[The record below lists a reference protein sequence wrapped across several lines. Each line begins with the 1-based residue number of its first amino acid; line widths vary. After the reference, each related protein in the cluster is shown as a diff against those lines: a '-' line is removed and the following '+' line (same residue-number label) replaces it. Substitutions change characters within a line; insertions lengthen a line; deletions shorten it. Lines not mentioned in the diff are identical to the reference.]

1 MTRRM
6 RTHSITALLLI
17 AIAAAM
23 TLSACASEP
32 APEPMATPDIPA
44 TVNAA
49 VAQALVTSVA
59 TPVGVRHG
67 YCGRLC
73 DAGFWMK
80 ADLSKVQA
88 QLDNGADVNATD
100 ADGWAPLHLAAIHD
114 HADIVALLLE
124 HGANINAKTKLGNTP
139 LHLPAIHNS
148 EMSWV
153 LFYHGADIMA
163 KDNGGNTILHY
174 AALSDNP
181 GHIKRLIVN
190 GADIDALNG
199 YGLTPC
205 QRLLAFH
212 NSHCFTPEFVK
223 LPYCQAGISVKWDIR
238 RLLCR

>member
-1 MTRRM
+1 MIKRPSRL
-6 RTHSITALLLI
+6 SIGALLL
-17 AIAAAM
+17 AAM
-23 TLSACASEP
+23 AVAMAFAGCASEP
-32 APEPMATPDIPA
+32 QLAPTATPDIPA
-44 TVNAA
+44 MVQ
-49 VAQALVTSVA
+49 QAMTRALGTPTA
-59 TPVGVRHG
+59 TPAGVRPG

-114 HADIVALLLE
+114 HADIVVLLLE

-163 KDNGGNTILHY
+163 KDNDGNTILHY

-190 GADIDALNG
+190 GADIDALND

-212 NSHCFTPEFVK
+212 HSHCFTPEFVK
-223 LPYCQAGISVKWDIR
+223 LPYCQAGISVKRDIR